1 MVSVDII
8 NEILEYLKKEGPTN
22 TFRLARDIGLERHKL
37 LNLLEKLEKKGAIE
51 FKHGL
56 AIFLEFPAEEKP
68 KPAEIKESSPKPKK
82 KVKPKKTKPKRKPAK
97 PQAWQFFQAENK
109 QLKEKLLE
117 VEETM
122 KKLEKKANAVPK
134 TITKTIIKQIPI
146 TKTVIKKVSAPLPRK
161 KKKNKRKTKKKIKRD
176 ISKKKSKIRKF
187 KLPKFK
193 FMKNIK
199 QLKKPEFAKK

>member
-68 KPAEIKESSPKPKK
+68 KPAEIKESSP
-82 KVKPKKTKPKRKPAK
+82 KPKRKPAK